1 MDELQAVTRFAT
13 EYGID
18 FGVEHSVRFCAGEW
32 FPQRQLLSFHAGD
45 FSQAALGELLSALSL
60 NDPSALLRFFPGSE
74 YVHFAAEACAS
85 VTICKCYLEL
95 DTANASPNAECIRFL
110 GWKWATG
117 PTADSGHVL
126 TQYRQQPV
134 RSWQSVVD
142 QIDTIADLPSS
153 VADMLHI
160 CRGKFPERLPQLLQ
174 VTESGSVRHSWDVN
188 VYDSVVSLQEITP
201 LLHALC
207 DTWKIPVSS
216 VGDFL
221 QPRQHA
227 LVGHLAA
234 GIHRSGRPFLT
245 VYFREPPTV
254 NL

>member
-142 QIDTIADLPSS
+142 QIFVEVIIEVFD
-153 VADMLHI
+153 
-160 CRGKFPERLPQLLQ
+160 RLVLAELL
-174 VTESGSVRHSWDVN
+174 
-188 VYDSVVSLQEITP
+188 
-201 LLHALC
+201 
-207 DTWKIPVSS
+207 
-216 VGDFL
+216 
-221 QPRQHA
+221 
-227 LVGHLAA
+227 LVGLELVF
-234 GIHRSGRPFLT
+234 GLILELVVDFTLR
-245 VYFREPPTV
+245 
-254 NL
+254 